1 MARKP
6 KRKPPPPPPQRRP
19 SGLVVVLAFVVAIG
33 VAVALVV
40 LAVVSRSS
48 DDDSAPTTAA
58 VVELDGIP
66 QDGLVLGSPDAGV
79 TLIEY
84 ADLQCPACRNYTE
97 VYFPEVVERYV
108 RPGRVKTEFRG
119 IAFIGPDSQ
128 TALRYVLAAGLQDRL
143 WQLQEAF
150 YRNQGG
156 ENAGWVT
163 EELLREVAA
172 EIPELDVERLL
183 VDAQSGEVTAM
194 MTEAASQAD
203 SADISGTPA
212 LAIQVG
218 GEEPFLLQ
226 AGISLPEL
234 SAALDEALAD

>member
-6 KRKPPPPPPQRRP
+6 KRKPPPPPPRRP

-33 VAVALVV
+33 VAVVLVV
-40 LAVVSRSS
+40 LAVISRSS
-48 DDDSAPTTAA
+48 DDGSPPTTAA
-58 VVELDGIP
+58 VVDLADIP
-66 QDGLVLGSPDAGV
+66 QDGVFLGSPDARV

-84 ADLQCPACRNYTE
+84 ADLQCPACRAYTE
-97 VYFPEVVERYV
+97 VYFPKVVERYV

-119 IAFIGPDSQ
+119 IAFIGEDSQ

-143 WQLQEAF
+143 WQLQEAL

-163 EELLREVAA
+163 EELLRDLVAG
-172 EIPELDVERLL
+172 IPELDVEQLL
-183 VDAQSGEVTAM
+183 ADAQSEQVAAM
-194 MTEAASQAD
+194 MTEAATQAD
-203 SADISGTPA
+203 AAEITGTPS

-218 GEEPFLLQ
+218 SEEPYLLES
-226 AGISLPEL
+226 GTSLSEL